1 MALFLSIDQSTSVT
15 KGLVWDS
22 EGRLLARA
30 DVPHRQLTNDLG
42 WVGHD
47 PMEILRNTL
56 RAAALAVEK
65 AEVRPE
71 EIRAV
76 GISNQRETAVCWDAS
91 TGEPVCEA
99 VVWQCGRASEQC
111 ARLEAQGLADSVKAK
126 TGLPLS
132 PYFSAAKFAWMLEN
146 EPKAQQ
152 ALARGTLRCGT
163 VDAWLLWNLTGT
175 FATEYSN
182 ASRTQLLNLDTLDWD
197 AELAAAFGLTA
208 ECLPQIRM
216 SDSFFGETT
225 MGGLFPK
232 PVPVHGVLGDS
243 HAALYG
249 NRCMRPGEAKVTYGT
264 GSSLML
270 NAGPQRPKARE
281 GVVTSLA
288 WGVQHE
294 VDYVL
299 EGNVNYIGAV
309 IQWLPQDV
317 ELLEQASDAGRI
329 AAEVPSTNGVYLVP
343 AFSGLG
349 APYFNDKV
357 RAAFVGMNRST
368 KRAHLVRAAEECIAY
383 QIADVAAALQAGEGP
398 ALRDLCADGGPT
410 RDAFL
415 MQLQADLLGLPIRIS
430 ATEEL
435 SGAGAAFC
443 AARGAGLAEED
454 EWFSHAA
461 YREILP
467 YMPREKAEE
476 MMAGWRRAVEL
487 LAGGTL

>member
-182 ASRTQLLNLDTLDWD
+182 ASRTQL
-197 AELAAAFGLTA
+197 
-208 ECLPQIRM
+208 
-216 SDSFFGETT
+216 
-225 MGGLFPK
+225 
-232 PVPVHGVLGDS
+232 
-243 HAALYG
+243 
-249 NRCMRPGEAKVTYGT
+249 
-264 GSSLML
+264 
-270 NAGPQRPKARE
+270 
-281 GVVTSLA
+281 
-288 WGVQHE
+288 
-294 VDYVL
+294 
-299 EGNVNYIGAV
+299 
-309 IQWLPQDV
+309 
-317 ELLEQASDAGRI
+317 
-329 AAEVPSTNGVYLVP
+329 
-343 AFSGLG
+343 
-349 APYFNDKV
+349 
-357 RAAFVGMNRST
+357 
-368 KRAHLVRAAEECIAY
+368 
-383 QIADVAAALQAGEGP
+383 
-398 ALRDLCADGGPT
+398 
-410 RDAFL
+410 
-415 MQLQADLLGLPIRIS
+415 
-430 ATEEL
+430 
-435 SGAGAAFC
+435 
-443 AARGAGLAEED
+443 
-454 EWFSHAA
+454 
-461 YREILP
+461 
-467 YMPREKAEE
+467 
-476 MMAGWRRAVEL
+476 
-487 LAGGTL
+487 

>member
-249 NRCMRPGEAKVTYGT
+249 NKCMRPGEAKVTYGT
-264 GSSLML
+264 GSSLMM

-309 IQWLPQDV
+309 IQWLTQDV
-317 ELLEQASDAGRI
+317 ELLERASDAGRI
-329 AAEVPSTNGVYLVP
+329 AASVPSTNGVYLVP

-349 APYFNDKV
+349 APLLQRQGAGGVCGHEPFHKAGASCA
-357 RAAFVGMNRST
+357 RRRGMHRLPDCGRGRRSAGG
-368 KRAHLVRAAEECIAY
+368 RGPRSARSLRGRRSHEGCVPH
-383 QIADVAAALQAGEGP
+383 AAAGGSARFADPDQRHGGAFRRGSGVLRRAGRRP
-398 ALRDLCADGGPT
+398 RGGRRVVFPC
-410 RDAFL
+410 
-415 MQLQADLLGLPIRIS
+415 GLP
-430 ATEEL
+430 
-435 SGAGAAFC
+435 
-443 AARGAGLAEED
+443 
-454 EWFSHAA
+454 
-461 YREILP
+461 
-467 YMPREKAEE
+467 
-476 MMAGWRRAVEL
+476 
-487 LAGGTL
+487 